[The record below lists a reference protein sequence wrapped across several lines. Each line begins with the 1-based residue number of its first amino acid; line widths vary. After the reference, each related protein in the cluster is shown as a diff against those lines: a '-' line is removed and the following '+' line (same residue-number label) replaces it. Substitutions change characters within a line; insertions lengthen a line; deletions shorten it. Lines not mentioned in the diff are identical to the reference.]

1 MRYQGQISEWDDKR
15 GFGFVRPREGA
26 GRVFV
31 HISAFPP
38 GSRRPAREDMV
49 RYGIA
54 HDERGRPRATNV
66 TYISEH
72 ALARE
77 WRRLSKGR
85 SHATIIA
92 ATFMALVA
100 AGVIAGLLHWAVL
113 VFYSLASVVTYLA
126 YANDKYAAHTG
137 RWRTKEVRLLLFG
150 LAGGWPGGL
159 IAQYRFRHKTKKISF
174 QVAYWLTVGLNCMGL
189 LWLRPA

>member
-38 GSRRPAREDMV
+38 GSRRPALEDMV
-49 RYGIA
+49 RYGLA

-66 TYISEH
+66 TYISGQT
-72 ALARE
+72 LARE
-77 WRRLSKGR
+77 WRRQSKGM
-85 SHATIIA
+85 SPATLIA
-92 ATFMALVA
+92 ATFLALVA
-100 AGVIAGLLHWAVL
+100 AAVIVGLLHWAVL
-113 VFYSLASVVTYLA
+113 VLYVLASVVTYSA
-126 YANDKYAAHTG
+126 YANDKYAAQTG
-137 RWRTKEVRLLLFG
+137 RWRTNEGTLYLLG

-174 QVAYWLTVGLNCMGL
+174 QIFYWLTVGLNCMGL

>member
-1 MRYQGQISEWDDKR
+1 MRYQGQISEWDDER
-15 GFGFVRPREGA
+15 GFGFVRPREGT

-38 GSRRPAREDMV
+38 GSRRPSPEDMV
-49 RYGIA
+49 RYGLA
-54 HDERGRPRATNV
+54 HDDRGRPRATNV
-66 TYISEH
+66 TYISGH
-72 ALARE
+72 TLARE
-77 WRRLSKGR
+77 WRWLSKSK

-92 ATFMALVA
+92 ATFLALVA
-100 AGVIAGLLHWAVL
+100 AVVMAGLLHWAVL
-113 VFYSLASVVTYLA
+113 VFYVLASVVTYLA
-126 YANDKYAAHTG
+126 YANDKYAAQTE
-137 RWRTKEVRLLLFG
+137 RWRTTEVRLLLLG